1 MPSPGEGNQVG
12 ERQRSPEAAEL
23 LCAFQHAY
31 STAKHWHTAR
41 LAGTV
46 LVALAAP
53 LVIVFAP
60 WLEHPLGA
68 IAGGWALAA
77 RLFLRPAQEWATQ
90 FAVAVQELFDQ
101 QVLSLLPAA
110 SLQPPAWEQIHQ
122 QAHRRTA
129 DPGPDW
135 YSVLPD
141 VTLAVAAL
149 IAQRAGTVWSR
160 RLHREWALV
169 MGTAAA
175 AWTVLTVTVAA
186 ARGAT
191 VSEFLIAVLLPM
203 LPALLDATDLCQA
216 HWRAGAERFALEA
229 QLDQRLDRAAGGQ
242 LPAPEDLRALQD
254 EINRQRLAQPPV
266 PDLYYR
272 LRRASYEASMRAAAD
287 RLARRIDA
295 AAAAASSPP
304 GT

>member
-1 MPSPGEGNQVG
+1 MPSPDEGNHVS
-12 ERQRSPEAAEL
+12 ERQRSPEAVEL
-23 LCAFQHAY
+23 LRAFQHAY

-41 LAGTV
+41 LTGTV

-77 RLFLRPAQEWATQ
+77 RLLLRPAQERATQ
-90 FAVAVQELFDQ
+90 FAVAVQEQFDQ
-101 QVLSLLPAA
+101 QVLDLPPAA
-110 SLQPPAWEQIHQ
+110 APQSPAYEQIHQ
-122 QAHRRTA
+122 QAHRRTT
-129 DPGPDW
+129 DPDPDW
-135 YSVLPD
+135 YSVHPD
-141 VTLAVAAL
+141 VAPAAAVL
-149 IAQRAGTVWSR
+149 IAQRSSTVWSR
-160 RLHREWALV
+160 RLHREWTLV

-175 AWTVLTVTVAA
+175 AWTLLTVTVAA

-216 HWRAGAERFALEA
+216 HWRAGAERSVLEA
-229 QLDQRLDRAAGGQ
+229 RLDQRLDQAAGGQ

-254 EINRQRLAQPPV
+254 EINRQRLVQPPV
-266 PDLYYR
+266 LDLYYR

-287 RLARRIDA
+287 RLARRIDT
-295 AAAAASSPP
+295 AAAASSPP
-304 GT
+304 RT